1 MPRAN
6 RSYVPG
12 YVWHITHRCHKRE
25 FLLRAEADRAV
36 WRRWLWRSTSR
47 YGLSVLNFVA
57 TSNHIHLLV
66 YDAFAGETIARSLQL
81 IQGCTAQAHNRR
93 RGRAGAFWHDRYHA
107 VAVDS
112 ETHLWNCLVYLD
124 LNMVRARA
132 VQHPSEWR
140 CAGYNEIQNP
150 RSRYRV
156 LDLDRLA
163 DLTGCA
169 TLDAL
174 QTQHRDHV
182 EAALDR
188 NDLMRDPRWTEAIA
202 VGGEQ
207 FVDGVRAR
215 LGISKLER
223 IQSEGKHG
231 WVLLE
236 DSEAYVPEFRD
247 RFRAK
252 ALYAANPEKKFR

>member
-1 MPRAN
+1 MPRGK
-6 RSYVPG
+6 RSYV
-12 YVWHITHRCHKRE
+12 
-25 FLLRAEADRAV
+25 
-36 WRRWLWRSTSR
+36 
-47 YGLSVLNFVA
+47 
-57 TSNHIHLLV
+57 
-66 YDAFAGETIARSLQL
+66 
-81 IQGCTAQAHNRR
+81 
-93 RGRAGAFWHDRYHA
+93 
-107 VAVDS
+107 VDS
-112 ETHLWNCLVYLD
+112 EAHLWNCLVYLD

-132 VQHPSEWR
+132 VRHPSEWR

-169 TLDAL
+169 TLGAL
-174 QTQHRDHV
+174 QTQHRDRV
-182 EAALDR
+182 EAALDSS
-188 NDLMRDPRWTEAIA
+188 DLMRDSRWTEAIA

-223 IQSEGKHG
+223 IQSGGKHG
-231 WVLLE
+231 LVLLE

-247 RFRAK
+247 RFRSK
-252 ALYAANPEKKFR
+252 APYAANPEKKPR

>member
-6 RSYVPG
+6 RSYLPG
-12 YVWHITHRCHKRE
+12 YVWHITHRCHNRE
-25 FLLRAEADRAV
+25 FLLRAEADRAI
-36 WRRWLWRSTSR
+36 WRHWLWQSTSR

-66 YDAFAGETIARSLQL
+66 YDALAGDAVTRSLQL
-81 IQGCTAQAHNRR
+81 VQGCTAQAHNRR

-107 VAVDS
+107 VAIDS
-112 ETHLWNCLVYLD
+112 EAYLWQCLVYLD

-140 CAGYNEIQNP
+140 CAGYNEIQRP

-163 DLTGCA
+163 KLTGCA
-169 TLDAL
+169 TLDTL
-174 QTQHRDHV
+174 QKHHRDRV
-182 EAALDR
+182 EAALEGAAPV
-188 NDLMRDPRWTEAIA
+188 RDPRWTEAIA
-202 VGGEQ
+202 VGDEQ

-215 LGISKLER
+215 LGISRLGR
-223 IQSEGKHG
+223 VQSEGKHG
-231 WVLLE
+231 AMLLE
-236 DSEAYVPEFRD
+236 DRGTYVSESRNFFQP
-247 RFRAK
+247 K
-252 ALYAANPEKKFR
+252 ALDVPYRGGISS